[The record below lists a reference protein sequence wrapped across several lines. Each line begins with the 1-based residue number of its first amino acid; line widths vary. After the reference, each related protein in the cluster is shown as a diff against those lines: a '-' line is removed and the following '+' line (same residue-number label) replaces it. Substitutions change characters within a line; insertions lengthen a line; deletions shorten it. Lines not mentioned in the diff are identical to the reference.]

1 VGPFVI
7 IKHKAFRHKHLL
19 NVFNKWVVMF
29 GLAALFET
37 GDLKRVDR
45 FGIVIYYE
53 TVGGME

>member
-1 VGPFVI
+1 
-7 IKHKAFRHKHLL
+7 
-19 NVFNKWVVMF
+19 MF